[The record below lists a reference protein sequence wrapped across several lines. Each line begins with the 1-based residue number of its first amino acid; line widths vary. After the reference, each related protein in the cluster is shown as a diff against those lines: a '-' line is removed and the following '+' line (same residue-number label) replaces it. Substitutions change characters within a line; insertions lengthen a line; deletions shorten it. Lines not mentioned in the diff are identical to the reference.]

1 MYTKNIKKR
10 NRGKRD
16 EKKSQWLLSI
26 TLFISLGLVAC
37 ESQSVLSQAYV
48 NTQTTTKTS
57 SNSTTATVSK
67 QAANTGGRPGEGG
80 PGGRRGGR

>member
-1 MYTKNIKKR
+1 M
-10 NRGKRD
+10 G
-16 EKKSQWLLSI
+16 KKSQWLLST
-26 TLFISLGLVAC
+26 TLFISLGLAAC

-67 QAANTGGRPGEGG
+67 
-80 PGGRRGGR
+80 

>member
-1 MYTKNIKKR
+1 M
-10 NRGKRD
+10 G
-16 EKKSQWLLSI
+16 KKSQWLLST
-26 TLFISLGLVAC
+26 TLFISLGLAAC
-37 ESQSVLSQAYV
+37 ESQSVLSQVYV

-67 QAANTGGRPGEGG
+67 QAANTGGRPEEGG